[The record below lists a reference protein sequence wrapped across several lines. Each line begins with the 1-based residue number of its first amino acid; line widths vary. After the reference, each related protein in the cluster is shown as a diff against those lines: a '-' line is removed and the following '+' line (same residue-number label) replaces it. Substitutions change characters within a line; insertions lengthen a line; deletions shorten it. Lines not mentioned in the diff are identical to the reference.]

1 MSTRDVT
8 HLTDLAK
15 MTSEQDG
22 SFNRRPSQ
30 FREWIKRDG
39 RYTPDKERYRLYV
52 SYGCP
57 WATRTLIVR
66 QLKGLEGIIPVTV
79 VSPRMD
85 EHGWPFA
92 NIDPFPGADEDPVY
106 GADHLKDVY
115 LRVSPDYEGRF
126 TVPLLFDKKTL
137 SIVNNESSDI
147 IRIFNS
153 SFNHLLSQEKAKL
166 DFYAEPLRNEIDE
179 LNAWVY
185 DTVNNG
191 VYKSGFAASQDAY
204 EKAVHPLFESLD
216 RLEKILEGK
225 DYLIGG
231 QLTEADV
238 RLFVTIVRF
247 DVAYHGNFKCNVR
260 DIRNGYPAIHLWL
273 RKLYWNVPAFKDT
286 CRFDHIKTGYYWA
299 KAFNPTQIVP
309 AGPVPHILPLDT

>member
-1 MSTRDVT
+1 M
-8 HLTDLAK
+8 
-15 MTSEQDG
+15 
-22 SFNRRPSQ
+22 
-30 FREWIKRDG
+30 
-39 RYTPDKERYRLYV
+39 RLIA
-52 SYGCP
+52 

-185 DTVNNG
+185 DTVN
-191 VYKSGFAASQDAY
+191 SMLTLAY
-204 EKAVHPLFESLD
+204 LPRED
-216 RLEKILEGK
+216 RLLTKGQMVYTSLALLRVKMRMRKRFILS
-225 DYLIGG
+225 LS
-231 QLTEADV
+231 
-238 RLFVTIVRF
+238 R
-247 DVAYHGNFKCNVR
+247 
-260 DIRNGYPAIHLWL
+260 
-273 RKLYWNVPAFKDT
+273 
-286 CRFDHIKTGYYWA
+286 
-299 KAFNPTQIVP
+299 
-309 AGPVPHILPLDT
+309 